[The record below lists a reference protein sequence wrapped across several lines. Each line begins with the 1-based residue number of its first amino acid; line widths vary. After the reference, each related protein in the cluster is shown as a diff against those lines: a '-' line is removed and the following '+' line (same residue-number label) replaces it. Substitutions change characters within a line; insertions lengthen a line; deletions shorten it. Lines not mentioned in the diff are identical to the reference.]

1 MKKKYPI
8 LKTKEW
14 VLTERQEEVKQLI
27 KTTLL
32 INPTITT
39 YRAITETTG
48 AAQYEIDKVMEM
60 CPEIRAEFTIR
71 RRSLANKA
79 VDNIHEI
86 VNNFNHPQNFQASK
100 FIVQTYK
107 NELDEDLIPKVSTEV
122 GFDIKDGQI
131 SPVSITFSTK
141 K

>member
-1 MKKKYPI
+1 MKKFPI

-27 KTTLL
+27 KTTLQ

-39 YRAITETTG
+39 YKAITETTG

-60 CPEIRAEFTIR
+60 CPDLKAEFVIR
-71 RRSLANKA
+71 RKSLANKA

-122 GFDIKDGQI
+122 GFGIKDGQI
-131 SPVSITFSTK
+131 SPVSITFTQK

>member
-1 MKKKYPI
+1 MKKYPI

-27 KTTLL
+27 QITLQ
-32 INPTITT
+32 INPDITT
-39 YRAITETTG
+39 FRQISETTG
-48 AAQYEIDKVMEM
+48 AVQWEIDKVFDL
-60 CPEIRAEFTIR
+60 CPELKAEFSVR

-122 GFDIKDGQI
+122 GFDIKNGQI
-131 SPVSITFSTK
+131 SPVSITFSSK

>member
-1 MKKKYPI
+1 MKKFPI

-27 KTTLL
+27 RTTLQ

-39 YRAITETTG
+39 YKAITETTG
-48 AAQYEIDKVMEM
+48 AAQWEIDKVMEM
-60 CPEIRAEFTIR
+60 CPDLKAEFVIR

-122 GFDIKDGQI
+122 GFGIKDGQI
-131 SPVSITFSTK
+131 SPVSITFTQK

>member
-1 MKKKYPI
+1 MKKYPI
-8 LKTKEW
+8 LKTREW
-14 VLTERQEEVKQLI
+14 VLTERQEEVRQLI
-27 KTTLL
+27 KITLD
-32 INPTITT
+32 INPEITT
-39 YRAITETTG
+39 FKQISETTG
-48 AAQYEIDKVMEM
+48 AVQWEIDKVFEL
-60 CPEIRAEFTIR
+60 CPELKLEFSVR
-71 RRSLANKA
+71 RKSLANKA

-107 NELDEDLIPKVSTEV
+107 NELDEDLIPKISTEV

-131 SPVSITFSTK
+131 SPVSITFSSK

>member
-1 MKKKYPI
+1 MKKYPI

-14 VLTERQEEVKQLI
+14 VLTERQKEVKQLI
-27 KTTLL
+27 QITLQ
-32 INPTITT
+32 INPDITT
-39 YRAITETTG
+39 FRQISETTG
-48 AAQYEIDKVMEM
+48 AVQWEIDKVFDL
-60 CPEIRAEFTIR
+60 CPELKAEFSVR

-122 GFDIKDGQI
+122 GFDIKNCQI
-131 SPVSITFSTK
+131 SPVSITFSSK

>member
-1 MKKKYPI
+1 MKKTPI
-8 LKTKEW
+8 LKTREW
-14 VLTERQEEVKQLI
+14 VLTERQEEVKQLV
-27 KTTLL
+27 KTTLA
-32 INPTITT
+32 INPGITT
-39 YRAITETTG
+39 YRQISETTG
-48 AAQYEIDKVMEM
+48 AVQYEIDKVFEL
-60 CPEIRAEFTIR
+60 CPDLKAEFTVR

-107 NELDEDLIPKVSTEV
+107 NELDDDLIPKVSTEV
-122 GFDIKDGQI
+122 GFGIKDGQI
-131 SPVSITFSTK
+131 SPVSITFSSK

>member
-1 MKKKYPI
+1 MKKFPI

-27 KTTLL
+27 RTTLQ
-32 INPTITT
+32 INQTITT
-39 YRAITETTG
+39 YKAITETTG
-48 AAQYEIDKVMEM
+48 AAQWEIDKVMEM
-60 CPEIRAEFTIR
+60 CPDLKAEFVIR
-71 RRSLANKA
+71 RKSLANKA

-107 NELDEDLIPKVSTEV
+107 NELDEDLVPKVSTEV
-122 GFDIKDGQI
+122 GFGIKDGQI
-131 SPVSITFSTK
+131 SPVSITFTQK

>member
-1 MKKKYPI
+1 MKKFPI

-27 KTTLL
+27 RTTLQ

-48 AAQYEIDKVMEM
+48 AAQWEIDKVMEM
-60 CPEIRAEFTIR
+60 CPDLKAEFVIR
-71 RRSLANKA
+71 RKSLANKA

-107 NELDEDLIPKVSTEV
+107 NELDEDLVPKVSTEV
-122 GFDIKDGQI
+122 GFGIKDGQI
-131 SPVSITFSTK
+131 SPVSITFTQK